1 MIILEWYK
9 LRIITAKYTQTEKRR
24 IVMDVFDILTLAG
37 GLALFLYGMEM
48 MGDGLKKLAGGQLE
62 SFLARLTS
70 NRFKGFLLGLFV
82 TAIIQSSSATT
93 VMLVGFVNSGIM
105 KLSQTISI
113 IMGANIGTTVTAW
126 LLSLTG
132 ISGDSFFL
140 RILKPESFT
149 PILAV
154 IGVIMIMAAKNDK
167 KKNIGTILVG
177 FAILMFGMET
187 MSGSMEGLKESESF
201 GRLLIM
207 FSNPFMG
214 IIMGTVLTA
223 IIQSSSASVGILQ
236 ALSLTGAIP
245 YSTAIPIILGQ
256 NIGTTITPI
265 ISSISG
271 NANSKRVAIAC
282 LYIKMIGVIIVAL
295 AFYLL
300 NRIFDF
306 SIMHE
311 NVTVL
316 SIAIIHTAFNIIST
330 IILMPF
336 CKQIENISAKSIPG
350 GKNENNNSFSMLDE
364 RFLSMPSFAVE
375 KSRLLVYEMVRITK
389 DSLIS
394 ATELL
399 NSYDKSRAREIEECE
414 SEIDKY
420 EDKISAYLVKIAGR
434 ELAASDSLE
443 VSRLLHS
450 IGDIERISDH
460 SVNIMNAAKEI
471 EEKGISFSKY
481 AVAEL
486 KVITDAVKE
495 VLTITVDSLI
505 NGDFEQAK
513 KVEPLVKVITKL
525 KHKIKKNHIRR
536 LREGECTVELGFIL
550 SDLLT
555 VYDRV
560 AGHCSNIAVC
570 LIDPENDL
578 LESHEY
584 LSQLKSEEHSEFFDQ
599 YEEYKKVYS
608 IK

>member
-1 MIILEWYK
+1 
-9 LRIITAKYTQTEKRR
+9 
-24 IVMDVFDILTLAG
+24 MDVFDILTLIG

-48 MGDGLKKLAGGQLE
+48 MGDGLKKMAGGQLE

-70 NRFKGFLLGLFV
+70 NRFKGFLLGLLV
-82 TAIIQSSSATT
+82 TAVIQSSSATT

-105 KLSQTISI
+105 KLGQTISI
-113 IMGANIGTTVTAW
+113 IMGANIGTTVTSW

-154 IGVIMIMAAKNDK
+154 IGVILIMAAKTDK
-167 KKNIGTILVG
+167 KKNIGTILIG

-201 GRLLIM
+201 GQMLIM
-207 FSNPFMG
+207 FSNPVMG

-256 NIGTTITPI
+256 NIGTTITPV

-271 NANSKRVAIAC
+271 NANSKRVALAC
-282 LYIKMIGVIIVAL
+282 VYIKMIGVIIVSV
-295 AFYLL
+295 AFYIL
-300 NRIFDF
+300 NGIFDF
-306 SIMHE
+306 AIMHE
-311 NVTVL
+311 NVSVL
-316 SIAIIHTAFNIIST
+316 SIAVIHTLFNIIST
-330 IILMPF
+330 VILMPF
-336 CKQIENISAKSIPG
+336 CKQIEYISYKSIPDD
-350 GKNENNNSFSMLDE
+350 KQETNDEFAMLDD
-364 RFLSMPSFAVE
+364 RFLNMPSFAVE
-375 KSRLLVYEMVRITK
+375 KSRALVYEMVTKTK
-389 DSLIS
+389 DALIS
-394 ATELL
+394 AIGLL
-399 NSYDKSRAREIEECE
+399 ENYDKNIADDIERCE

-434 ELAASDSLE
+434 ELSAADSLE

-450 IGDIERISDH
+450 LGDIERISDH
-460 SVNIMNAAKEI
+460 SVNIMKAAKEI
-471 EEKGISFSKY
+471 EEKNIAFSESAMKDLRVMSG
-481 AVAEL
+481 AVE
-486 KVITDAVKE
+486 E
-495 VLTITVDSLI
+495 VLNITAESLVSS
-505 NGDFEQAK
+505 NSEEAN
-513 KVEPLVKVITKL
+513 KVEPLVKLISKL
-525 KHKIKKNHIRR
+525 KHKIKKNHINR
-536 LREGECTVELGFIL
+536 LREGKCTVELGFIL

-570 LIDPENDL
+570 LVEPDNEL

-584 LSQLKSEEHSEFFDQ
+584 INQMKSEEESGFFAQ
-599 YEEYKKVYS
+599 YEEYKKKYS
-608 IK
+608 LEK